1 MHTVTCILKC
11 PRGHETSTRFFLIG
25 IFWGKNYELFD
36 ISQVSYFCYKLGTKV
51 NQCALV
57 SIVSDYFWIFGAP
70 RKFWPKRRRRQMMPR
85 GWIFKTE
92 ITSMIKQHIGM
103 LKMIFFQKSWGC
115 YHVAVVQNWHSFGRF
130 DRQLT
135 GHKMD
140 AREVLRLNKMVK
152 CEPYVP
158 YNPPRVVG
166 PTGK

>member
-1 MHTVTCILKC
+1 MHVVASTLKC
-11 PRGHETSTRFFLIG
+11 PLGHEPSTCFFRIGFFLGG
-25 IFWGKNYELFD
+25 IYEIFD
-36 ISQVSYFCYKLGTKV
+36 ISQVSYYLCKLGSKV
-51 NQCALV
+51 NQCAFV
-57 SIVSDYFWIFGAP
+57 SSVFDYFWIFGGP

-85 GWIFKTE
+85 GWIFQKWNHFHDKTTHWDVE
-92 ITSMIKQHIGM
+92 ND
-103 LKMIFFQKSWGC
+103 FFKKTWGC

-140 AREVLRLNKMVK
+140 AREVSRFNQMLR